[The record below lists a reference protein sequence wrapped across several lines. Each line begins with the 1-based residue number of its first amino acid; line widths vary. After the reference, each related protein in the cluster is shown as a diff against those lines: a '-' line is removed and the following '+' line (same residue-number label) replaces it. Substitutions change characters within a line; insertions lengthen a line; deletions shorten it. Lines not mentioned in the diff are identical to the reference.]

1 MKKVLLTIALA
12 AGVTSGYMA
21 DAATGWTLLG
31 TQGARSFVVVDPALK
46 ANPAVFK
53 EAAAAVCKPASPC
66 VVLFWADAKQ
76 AAAKMPLS
84 AAQSGALLAQ
94 YTRNPATGQ
103 DRLLMRCTGTEQ
115 PGQQCLK

>member
-31 TQGARSFVVVDPALK
+31 TQGARSFVVVDPAQK
-46 ANPAVFK
+46 DNPAVYK
-53 EAAAAVCKPASPC
+53 DAAATACKTGSPC

-76 AAAKMPLS
+76 AAAKMPLT
-84 AAQSGALLAQ
+84 AAQNQAMVAQ

-103 DRLLMRCTGTEQ
+103 ERLLLRCKGTEQ

>member
-31 TQGARSFVVVDPALK
+31 TQGARSFVVVDLALTG
-46 ANPAVFK
+46 NPAALK
-53 EAAAAVCKPASPC
+53 EAASAVCKPASPC
-66 VVLFWADAKQ
+66 VVLFWTDAKQ
-76 AAAKMPLS
+76 AAAKMPLT
-84 AAQSGALLAQ
+84 AAQNQAVVAQ

-103 DRLLMRCTGTEQ
+103 DRLLLRCKGAEQ